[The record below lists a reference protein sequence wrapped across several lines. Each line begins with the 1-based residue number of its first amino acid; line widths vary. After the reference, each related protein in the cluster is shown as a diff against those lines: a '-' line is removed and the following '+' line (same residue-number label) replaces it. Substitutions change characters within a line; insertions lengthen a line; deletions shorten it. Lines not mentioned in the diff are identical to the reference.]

1 MGRAS
6 FGVNNR
12 PIELVNSTS
21 GGTMISS
28 LTYTYDNVGNRT
40 NVAELDG
47 GRTTWSYDRTYQLT
61 REHRYGPLSWEGLSV
76 DQWDAMTVDGWATM
90 EPGWHPMPESFLGV
104 VGTEVTSGQ
113 RVRSSFTERS
123 CRDLAQNW

>member
-90 EPGWHPMPESFLGV
+90 EPSGAGASYNITYTYDPAGCHCWLVQQCRARYH
-104 VGTEVTSGQ
+104 VGYE
-113 RVRSSFTERS
+113 
-123 CRDLAQNW
+123 